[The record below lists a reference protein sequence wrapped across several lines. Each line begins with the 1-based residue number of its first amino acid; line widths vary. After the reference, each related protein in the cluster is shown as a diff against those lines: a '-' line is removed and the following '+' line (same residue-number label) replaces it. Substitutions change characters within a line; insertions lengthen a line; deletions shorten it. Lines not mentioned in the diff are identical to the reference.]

1 MARRATPAALQ
12 GQIVY
17 FELEK
22 GATVDDLAKKVLTG
36 LKPGF
41 FGSITFEFRNGQARK
56 AVVSESVIAD
66 DILVQKEAAIFNHAI
81 RFIKPLPPKP

>member
-1 MARRATPAALQ
+1 
-12 GQIVY
+12 
-17 FELEK
+17 
-22 GATVDDLAKKVLTG
+22 VDDLAKKVLTG

-66 DILVQKEAAIFNHAI
+66 DILEQRQAADLN
-81 RFIKPLPPKP
+81 RSRQGVTPLRSHDMLP